1 MKLSRCSKVI
11 TAVFGVM
18 MFQAVHA
25 VEIPKPKAY
34 IDLNHPLESGMQ
46 TYPGLS
52 DVEIYK
58 TAPRYG
64 NGALIDGIKFLGIS
78 ATYIDSP
85 YHADEKGMKISDY
98 PLEKLVNLPVIVIKV
113 GKDKKFFDVSDL
125 KDKNVN
131 GKAVLFETG
140 KSKFFGKP
148 EYAQDP
154 PYLTTDAAK
163 WLINHNAAFVG
174 IDALLVD
181 NYKKNDTIP
190 VHDMLLKHGIV
201 IAEDMTNIASVE
213 GKDAYLTAV
222 PPRAPMA
229 SFPARIFAAVY

>member
-1 MKLSRCSKVI
+1 MMIKHCNKVFP
-11 TAVFGVM
+11 ALLGLLLVNSV
-18 MFQAVHA
+18 QA
-25 VEIPKPKAY
+25 VEIPKPNAY
-34 IDLNHPLESGMQ
+34 VDLNHPLESGMQ

-52 DVEIYK
+52 DVEIFK
-58 TAPRYG
+58 TAPRYA

-98 PLEKLVNLPVIVIKV
+98 PLQKLVNLPVLVINLPPKS
-113 GKDKKFFDVSDL
+113 KFFDASVL
-125 KDKNVN
+125 KGKNVE
-131 GKAVLFETG
+131 GKAVLFRTG
-140 KSKFFGKP
+140 MSKFFGKP

-154 PYLTTDAAK
+154 PYLSVDAAK
-163 WLINHNAAFVG
+163 YLIKHHAALVG

-181 NYKKNDTIP
+181 NYKKNDSIP
-190 VHDMLLKHGIV
+190 VHDLLLRNGIV
-201 IAEDMTNIASVE
+201 IAEDMTNIEAVE

-229 SFPARIFAAVY
+229 SFPARIFAAIY